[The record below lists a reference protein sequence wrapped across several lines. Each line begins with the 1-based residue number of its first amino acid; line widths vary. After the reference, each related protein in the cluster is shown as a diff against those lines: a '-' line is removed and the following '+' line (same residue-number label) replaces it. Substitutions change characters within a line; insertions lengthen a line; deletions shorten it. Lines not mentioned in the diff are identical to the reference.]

1 MSLSLLHFQHIA
13 VKCPAKIHVVDQ
25 KSQKSPKA
33 LILAHQLS
41 SLKNENDG
49 LKADLQFAEK
59 MASLYKRLYR
69 YNNYYTAL
77 VLLSLSDLHVTFF
90 FPLQCYQLIS
100 HLENCIHIFFL

>member
-1 MSLSLLHFQHIA
+1 MIIWHFSASIMLLFPQDIMSLSLLHFQHIA
-13 VKCPAKIHVVDQ
+13 VKCPAKIHVIES
-25 KSQKSPKA
+25 KKSPKA

-69 YNNYYTAL
+69 YIIITLHSSYF
-77 VLLSLSDLHVTFF
+77 LSVI
-90 FPLQCYQLIS
+90 YM
-100 HLENCIHIFFL
+100 